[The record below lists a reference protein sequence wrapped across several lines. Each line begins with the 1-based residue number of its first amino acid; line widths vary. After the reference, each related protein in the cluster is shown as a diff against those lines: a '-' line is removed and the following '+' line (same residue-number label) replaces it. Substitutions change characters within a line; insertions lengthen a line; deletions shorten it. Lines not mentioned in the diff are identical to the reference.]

1 MNWEF
6 ADVVPCG
13 PDWSIDWQMIDDRF
27 DWFRALKDCPQ
38 DLIHHAEGDV
48 HIHTKMVCEALVDQ
62 PSWRKLDEDDRCL
75 MFWTALLHDVAKPRS
90 TRIEPDGRVRSP
102 GHSRHGQIMARKILW
117 LMGLEYA
124 RREMLCHL
132 ITHHQLPFF
141 AIDKEDAARRV
152 HLVSYQTRCDLL
164 AMLAEAD
171 AQGRICADQD
181 RLLDS
186 IELFRELCRQEKC
199 FTAPKVFASAHS
211 RFCYFRMPHRS
222 PDYEAYDDTRSQ
234 VTMLSGLPASGKDS
248 FIAGRSG
255 DATIVSL
262 DAIRAELKIGP
273 EDNQGP
279 VVASARERARQA
291 LRTGEPLIWNAT
303 NLSREFRQPL
313 LGLFADYNAA
323 VNIVYA
329 ETSPSEQA
337 RRNNER
343 PDPVPGRILERMLTR
358 WEPPDLTECHGF
370 EIVLS

>member
-1 MNWEF
+1 MNREY
-6 ADVVPCG
+6 ADVVPGG
-13 PDWSIDWQMIDDRF
+13 PDWTIDWQAIDDRF
-27 DWFRALKDCPQ
+27 GWFRALKDCPQ
-38 DLIHHAEGDV
+38 DPIHHAEGNV
-48 HIHTKMVCEALVDQ
+48 HIHATMVCEALVGQ
-62 PSWRKLDEDDRCL
+62 PAWRKLDEGDRCL
-75 MFWTALLHDVAKPRS
+75 MFWAALLHDVAKPRC
-90 TRIEPDGRVRSP
+90 TRTEPEGRVRSP

-117 LMGLEYA
+117 QLGLEYA

-141 AIDKEDAARRV
+141 AIDKQDAARRV
-152 HLVSYQTRCDLL
+152 HLVSHQTRCDRL

-181 RLLDS
+181 RLLDN
-186 IELFRELCRQEKC
+186 IELFRELCRQERC
-199 FTAPKVFASAHS
+199 YDAPRRFASDHS
-211 RFCYFRMPHRS
+211 RFCYFRTPDRS

-248 FIAGRSG
+248 FIAAMTG

-262 DAIRAELKIGP
+262 DAIRAELKIDP
-273 EDNQGP
+273 QDNQGR
-279 VVASARERARQA
+279 VVASAKERARQA
-291 LRTGEPLIWNAT
+291 LRTGAPLIWNAT

-323 VNIVYA
+323 VTIVYA

-343 PDPVPGRILERMLTR
+343 PDPVPGQVIERMLGR
-358 WEPPDLTECHGF
+358 WQPPDLTECHQLK
-370 EIVLS
+370 IVLN